1 MHAAQ
6 NEFVYVVGRRVFG
19 AMPLDEV
26 TGDSVTFI
34 GTATT
39 LVRLGGFTVLTD
51 PNFLH
56 QGQWSYFGQGLF
68 SRRRTEPAMQPA
80 DLPPLTAVVLS
91 HLHGDHFDRIA
102 RRELDRDV
110 PVVTT
115 GHAAKSLER
124 SGFRACVG
132 LQTWSTQTFTA
143 GDATLRVT
151 AVPARHTAGP
161 LNLLLP
167 NVMGTV
173 LEYQPGIDATTLRIY
188 ISGDTVF
195 HHDLAQIRERFP
207 LLDLA
212 LLHLGGTKV
221 LGVLL
226 SMDHKQGVDLV
237 ELLRPSQVVPIHYD
251 DYGLFHSPVSNFLTE
266 ARDRRPDAD
275 VRLLN
280 RGDNLSLTPA
290 R

>member
-1 MHAAQ
+1 MR
-6 NEFVYVVGRRVFG
+6 F
-19 AMPLDEV
+19 DEV
-26 TGDSVTFI
+26 PGDSVSFI

-68 SRRRTEPAMQPA
+68 SRRRTEPAAQPA

-91 HLHGDHFDRIA
+91 HLHGDHFDRVA

-110 PVVTT
+110 PVLTT
-115 GHAAKSLER
+115 GHAARSLER
-124 SGFRACVG
+124 AGFRACTG
-132 LQTWSTQTFTA
+132 LRTWAGETFTD

-167 NVMGTV
+167 AVMGSV
-173 LEYQPGIDATTLRIY
+173 LEYQPSPDATPLRIY
-188 ISGDTVF
+188 VSGDTVL
-195 HHDLAQIRERFP
+195 HDDLARIRNRFP
-207 LLDLA
+207 ELDLA

-226 SMDHKQGVDLV
+226 SMDHRQGVDLT
-237 ELLRPSQVVPIHYD
+237 ELLCPARVVPIHYD
-251 DYGLFHSPVSNFLTE
+251 DYGLFHSPLSNFLAE
-266 ARDRRPDAD
+266 VRDRRPATE
-275 VRLLN
+275 VRVLN
-280 RGDNLSLTPA
+280 RGDTLPLTPVG
-290 R
+290 

>member
-1 MHAAQ
+1 MHSGFLDGDDP
-6 NEFVYVVGRRVFG
+6 NRGPTHPPVYEVGPWVHG
-19 AMPLDEV
+19 GMPFDEV
-26 TGDSVTFI
+26 AGDSVSFI

-39 LVRLGGFTVLTD
+39 LLRLGGFTVLTD

-56 QGQWSYFGQGLF
+56 RGQWSHFGQGLF
-68 SRRRTEPAMQPA
+68 SRRRTEPAAQPA
-80 DLPPLTAVVLS
+80 ELPPLTAVVLS

-124 SGFRACVG
+124 SGFRACAA
-132 LQTWSTQTFTA
+132 LRTWDTETFTD

-151 AVPARHTAGP
+151 AVPARHVAGP

-167 NVMGTV
+167 AVNGNV
-173 LEYQPGIDATTLRIY
+173 LEYQANAEDTPLRIY
-188 ISGDTVF
+188 VSGDTVF
-195 HHDLAQIRERFP
+195 HQDLARIRERFP
-207 LLDLA
+207 RLDLA
-212 LLHLGGTKV
+212 LLHLGGTRV

-226 SMDHKQGVDLV
+226 SMDHEQGA
-237 ELLRPSQVVPIHYD
+237 H
-251 DYGLFHSPVSNFLTE
+251 
-266 ARDRRPDAD
+266 
-275 VRLLN
+275 VRLLH
-280 RGDNLSLTPA
+280 RGDSLSLAPA